1 MKEWINK
8 SGIHTHTHTAEYY
21 SATIKEQSSDTWY
34 KIGESQRHYAK
45 WNKPDTDIVW
55 FCYGVIFF
63 YVHCT
68 TITKLI

>member
-45 WNKPDTDIVW
+45 
-55 FCYGVIFF
+55 
-63 YVHCT
+63 
-68 TITKLI
+68 